1 MGSIQHKTPLLFRD
15 KPLFGMDIGKG
26 SLKVVQLAQPS
37 AKSSAKSRVI
47 GYGLTTFDT
56 QALADGVIVK
66 PEIIAKAAH
75 ELFSKK
81 LIGDI
86 TTNRV
91 AFTIPSYRTF
101 ARSVQL
107 PLLKAKEL
115 ADAVRL
121 EAEQYIPVAL
131 EALHI
136 DYTVVSKTAETQE
149 VLVVAVPQEIV
160 DSYVTLGAIMGLET
174 VALETTMNAAGR
186 LFATDNFSDVPT
198 VIIDFG
204 SQSSDISIYDH
215 GIVTTGTVAGGG
227 EIFTNTIKQKLD
239 VTDAEAA
246 IIKTKYGLT
255 KSRRQAEIK
264 AALEPTLEQIVR
276 EIKRLMRY
284 HTERYGTERPIQQV
298 VTLGG
303 GANVPGLSDYLT
315 NSLRVAVRL
324 CDPWEYVDH
333 GNIQAPHHID
343 RTMYASTVGL
353 SMIKPEDVF

>member
-1 MGSIQHKTPLLFRD
+1 MGSIQHKTPILFRER
-15 KPLFGMDIGKG
+15 PLFGMDIGKG
-26 SLKVVQLAQPS
+26 SLKVVQL
-37 AKSSAKSRVI
+37 SSTADSKPKLV
-47 GYGLTTFDT
+47 GYGATSFNPE
-56 QALADGVIVK
+56 AIVDGVIVK

-75 ELFSKK
+75 DLFSKK

-86 TTNRV
+86 KTDRV
-91 AFTIPSYRTF
+91 SFTIPSYRTF
-101 ARSVQL
+101 TRSVQL
-107 PLLKAKEL
+107 PLLKPKEL

-121 EAEQYIPVAL
+121 EAEEYIPAAID
-131 EALHI
+131 ELHI
-136 DYTVVSKTAETQE
+136 DYTVISKTADTQE
-149 VLVVAVPQEIV
+149 VLIVAVPQDIV
-160 DSYVTLGAIMGLET
+160 SSYVTLGSIMGLET
-174 VALETTMNAAGR
+174 VALETTMSAVGR
-186 LFATDNFSDVPT
+186 LFAADTFSDIPT

-204 SQSSDISIYDH
+204 SQSSDISIYDR

-264 AALEPTLEQIVR
+264 AALDPTLTQIVR
-276 EIKRLMRY
+276 EIKRLIRY
-284 HTERYGTERPIQQV
+284 HSERYGADRPIEQV

-333 GNIQAPHHID
+333 NNLQAPHYVE

-353 SMIKPEDVF
+353 AMLKPDEVFA